1 MKNESQR
8 VLGRILAQT
17 LPEADVEMMD
27 AAGGNIPNPGT
38 ASQVWTGH
46 SAPGSSQTW
55 HESDGFNFDGAWAKQ
70 TR

>member
-27 AAGGNIPNPGT
+27 GAGGNIQNPGT

-46 SAPGSSQTW
+46 TVPGSSQTW
-55 HESDGFNFDGAWAKQ
+55 HESDGFSFDGVWAKP
-70 TR
+70 RR